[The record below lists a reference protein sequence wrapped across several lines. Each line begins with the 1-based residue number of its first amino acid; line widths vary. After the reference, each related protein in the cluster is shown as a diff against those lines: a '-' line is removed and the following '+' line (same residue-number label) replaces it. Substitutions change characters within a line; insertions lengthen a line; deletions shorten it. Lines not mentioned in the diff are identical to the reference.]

1 MRTVLR
7 PRGHGLVPRWLLVS
21 AVVGLLCGALPSALP
36 QLPSEYGGSVGLSA
50 STAVHLVG
58 PERGG
63 SPVLAATPNKD
74 GVSGVKGGLAGTA
87 LPALTWSN
95 LSAVASGTGPSPR
108 EGAAMAYDPKD
119 GYVVLFGGSKPSG
132 AELGDTWTYH
142 NGTWANLT
150 ASLSSSP
157 SPRSGA
163 GMSWD
168 PSSTRLVLF
177 GGQGASGSLL
187 NDTWVFSGGS
197 WTNVTSAL
205 LRSPPPTYAPSLTTD
220 SADGAVILFGG
231 AWAKGA
237 FGQTWEWRGSGW
249 TNLTGSLT
257 VAPAARLWVASAD
270 DPWDA
275 GVLVFGGYDDNA
287 TYFSDTW
294 LFHAGTWTNLTPGL
308 SISPGRLIEASLL
321 QEGGEQGL
329 VLAFGSSVSGGG
341 VPSENPS
348 TWVWRSGK
356 WVNASA
362 TVSNAPALRDLAGQA
377 TVPYGGGDGVVFG
390 GVGGTS
396 DLSDVELLHLPLD
409 ANASV
414 GPTPVPLGTAVR
426 FNAQIVGGV
435 PPVAVRW
442 DLGDGT
448 VSTIQNG
455 THTYVS
461 PGTYAV
467 AFLTTDSL
475 GAAIF
480 ENFSVRVVSG
490 LAVTATASPGAM
502 DLGMPTSF
510 SSTVLG
516 GSPPFSYAWDFG
528 DGNTS
533 TGTSPTHDYGRT
545 GVFTVRLSVTDTLGT
560 SGSAWANV
568 TVASLPTVTIT
579 DNPSSASIGQSVQFS
594 SSVFGGTRPITF
606 SWALGDGSV
615 TTSPNATHAYAAPG
629 RFTVALEVTDA
640 LGRSSNA
647 SVILPVTSTGSP
659 LMVVATA
666 LPSQGNTSTS
676 FVFNATAS
684 GGSPPYTFVWSLGDG
699 STAAGRQVT
708 HKFARGRTA
717 PYNVTANV
725 TDLVGDRSEVSLQV
739 LVSSVPTTS
748 PGGGTSQHG
757 GGGWLTTT
765 VTEVVLAA
773 VGVLVAVVAAA
784 LFLSRKRKR
793 QREGS
798 KEGARPPP
806 DPSEES
812 AAGAPP

>member
-1 MRTVLR
+1 MRSVLR

-21 AVVGLLCGALPSALP
+21 AVVGILCGALPSVLP
-36 QLPSEYGGSVGLSA
+36 QPLSENGRSAGLSA
-50 STAVHLVG
+50 FSVVHPVG
-58 PERGG
+58 HERGG
-63 SPVLAATPNKD
+63 SPVPAATPNED
-74 GVSGVKGGLAGTA
+74 GASGVKRGLAGTT
-87 LPALTWSN
+87 LPTLTWSN
-95 LSAVASGTGPSPR
+95 LSSVASGSGPSPR

-150 ASLSSSP
+150 ATLSASP
-157 SPRSGA
+157 APRSGA

-168 PSSTRLVLF
+168 PSSTKLVLF
-177 GGQGASGSLL
+177 GGVGSSGSLL

-197 WTNVTSAL
+197 WKNLTSTL

-220 SADGAVILFGG
+220 SADGAVLLFGG
-231 AWAKGA
+231 AWTNGA

-257 VAPAARLWVASAD
+257 AAPAARLWAASAD
-270 DPWDA
+270 DPWDG

-294 LFHAGTWTNLTPGL
+294 LFHSGTWTNLTPGL
-308 SISPGRLIEASLL
+308 PVSPGRMIEASLL
-321 QEGGEQGL
+321 EEGGEQGL

-348 TWVWRSGK
+348 TWVWRSGG
-356 WVNASA
+356 WVNAS
-362 TVSNAPALRDLAGQA
+362 TSVSNAPALRDLAGQA
-377 TVPYGGGDGVVFG
+377 TIPYGGGDGVVFG

-396 DLSDVELLHLPLD
+396 DLSDLELLHLPLD

-442 DLGDGT
+442 GLGDGT
-448 VSTIQNG
+448 VSTTQNG
-455 THTYVS
+455 THTYAS

-467 AFLTTDSL
+467 AFVATDSL
-475 GAAIF
+475 GAAFF

-516 GSPPFSYAWDFG
+516 GSPPFSYLWDFG
-528 DGNTS
+528 DGNSS
-533 TGTSPTHDYGRT
+533 TATSPTHDYGRA
-545 GVFTVRLSVTDTLGT
+545 GVFTVQLLVTETLGM

-568 TVASLPTVTIT
+568 TVASLPTVAIAA
-579 DNPSSASIGQSVQFS
+579 NPSSASIGQSVQFS
-594 SSVFGGTRPITF
+594 SSVLGGMRPITF

-615 TTSPNATHAYAAPG
+615 ATSPNATHAYTAPG

-659 LMVVATA
+659 LKVLATA
-666 LPSQGNTSTS
+666 LPTQGNTSTS

-684 GGSPPYTFVWSLGDG
+684 GGSPPYTIVWSLGDG
-699 STAAGRQVT
+699 STAVGRQVIHT
-708 HKFARGRTA
+708 FSRARTA

-725 TDLVGDRSEVSLQV
+725 TDLAGDRSEVSLEV

-757 GGGWLTTT
+757 GGGWLTAT
-765 VTEVVLAA
+765 VTEVMLAA
-773 VGVLVAVVAAA
+773 VGVLVAVVTAA
-784 LFLSRKRKR
+784 LFLSRKRRR
-793 QREGS
+793 QQEGS
-798 KEGARPPP
+798 KAGARPPP